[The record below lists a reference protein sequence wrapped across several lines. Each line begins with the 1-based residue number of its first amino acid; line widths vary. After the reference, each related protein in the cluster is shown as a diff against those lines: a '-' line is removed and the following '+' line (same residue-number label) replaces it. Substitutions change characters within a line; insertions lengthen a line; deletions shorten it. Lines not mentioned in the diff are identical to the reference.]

1 MTSPLYWAL
10 FTVAFVAVFAGPRVC
25 AWLEDRADQ
34 HDAEVWSRMPG
45 AVR

>member
-10 FTVAFVAVFAGPRVC
+10 FTAVSVAVLAAPKVC

-34 HDAEVWSRMPG
+34 YDAEVWSRMPG